1 MKDLYYSCNLKGKV
15 LCYLNVIL
23 YGLSSE
29 VDAEC
34 ININLKFKVEFV
46 FFFCSYM
53 FLRENDER
61 SHLVFY
67 YFIF

>member
-46 FFFCSYM
+46 FFCSYM